1 MSPNLKYG
9 QSEQNTDRYEF
20 VVFMTIIISV
30 ILLLFLAES
39 HHVNISDYLSLFIG
53 YALIGIVLLP
63 VIALIFTLFPV
74 LIYPIVFVFYPFIW
88 LWQRLTKS

>member
-1 MSPNLKYG
+1 MSQNSKYG
-9 QSEQNTDRYEF
+9 QNEQNNDRYEF

-53 YALIGIVLLP
+53 FALIGIVLLP
-63 VIALIFTLFPV
+63 VIALIFMLFPV
-74 LIYPIVFVFYPFIW
+74 LMNPIIFLLYPFIR
-88 LWQRLTKS
+88 LWQRLKES